1 MTGRARTR
9 LDPDVRRDQI
19 LDAAAALFRDSEYST
34 VPLAEVAERA
44 GVTRGL
50 VHHYFGSKR
59 GLYLAVVE
67 RSVRIPPEVR
77 LIPPGATG
85 DFDQI
90 VGACVRSWMHLIRTA
105 GGLWSGLADTGG
117 GDTELDAIID
127 SARDE
132 LVERMID
139 ELPFPPGADPA
150 LLRPVLR
157 SYAALARVA
166 STEWLVRHTLDGRA
180 TEALLRAALLS
191 LIEQVLPEM
200 EAARTAPT
208 DAAPPPAD

>member
-1 MTGRARTR
+1 
-9 LDPDVRRDQI
+9 LDPVVRRDEI
-19 LDAAAALFRDSEYST
+19 LDAATALFRDSEYST
-34 VPLAEVAERA
+34 VPLAEVADRA

-59 GLYLAVVE
+59 ELYLAVVE
-67 RSVRIPPEVR
+67 RSVRVPPEVR

-85 DFDQI
+85 DFAQI
-90 VGACVRSWMHLIRTA
+90 VAACVRSWMQLIRTA

-117 GDTELDAIID
+117 GDAELDEIID
-127 SARDE
+127 EARDE

-139 ELPFPPGADPA
+139 ELPFPPGADPE

-166 STEWLVRHTLDGRA
+166 STEWLVRNTLDGRT
-180 TEALLRAALLS
+180 TEALLRTTMLALV
-191 LIEQVLPEM
+191 EQVLPEM
-200 EAARTAPT
+200 EAARDGSGPRRRSEPG
-208 DAAPPPAD
+208 DP

>member
-1 MTGRARTR
+1 MTGRSRTR

-19 LDAAAALFRDSEYST
+19 LAAAAELFRRSEYSS
-34 VPLAEVAERA
+34 VPLAEVAQRA

-67 RSVRIPPEVR
+67 RSVRIPADVR

-85 DFDQI
+85 DFDEI
-90 VGACVRSWMHLIRTA
+90 VGACVRSWMQLIRTV
-105 GGLWSGLADTGG
+105 GGLWSGLADSGG
-117 GDTELDAIID
+117 GDDELDAIVD
-127 SARDE
+127 AARDE

-139 ELPFPPGADPA
+139 ELPFPTGTDPA

-166 STEWLVRHTLDGRA
+166 STEWLVRRTLDSA
-180 TEALLRAALLS
+180 TTEALLRTSLLS
-191 LIEQVLPEM
+191 LVEHVLPEM
-200 EAARTAPT
+200 AAARDRGPGRTAH
-208 DAAPPPAD
+208 